1 MSVLL
6 EKYRKEVC
14 PQLMKSRGYAN
25 VNQVP
30 KLTKIVI
37 NSGVSTSKD
46 RDTMEEVLRTLGDIT
61 GQPPVVTKSRK
72 SIAAFKLRQGQNVG
86 AKVTLRGR
94 RMYDFF
100 YRLVNVALPRVRD
113 FRGVSPKAFDGHGN
127 YSMGVS
133 DQTIF
138 TEVNLDKMK
147 HTVGFDVIIVTT
159 AKSNEEGLE
168 LLTLLGVPFAH

>member
-6 EKYRKEVC
+6 EKYRKEVA

-25 VNQVP
+25 VNQLP
-30 KLTKIVI
+30 KLVKIVI

-46 RDTMEEVLRTLGDIT
+46 RDTMDEVLRTLADIT
-61 GQPPVVTKSRK
+61 GQRPVITKSRK
-72 SIAAFKLRQGQNVG
+72 SIAAFKLRTGQNVG

-100 YRLVNVALPRVRD
+100 FRLVNVALPRVRD

-127 YSMGVS
+127 YSLGVA